1 MSEQLQLNLADQINR
16 SYAESVTLADIAQT
30 HINAALEK
38 VIECGQLLKQQKDSL
53 KHGGWIEWLRANC
66 PDIHERTAQRYM
78 KLANT
83 THVSFLQDAS
93 TVRQAYIA
101 AGIMPEPEKPQ
112 PKEITPETPTIT
124 FVRPLDRFR
133 LWYNRRT
140 METPL
145 PEWTPQMKRILR
157 NELRWFAQRYF
168 EMGGNLTEL
177 VEEHQAEPDADIE

>member
-1 MSEQLQLNLADQINR
+1 MSEQLQLNLADQISR
-16 SYAESVTLADIAQT
+16 TYEESVRFAKDAQT
-30 HINAALEK
+30 QMNQAVALA
-38 VIECGQLLKQQKDSL
+38 IECGNLLQQQKDSL
-53 KHGGWIEWLRANC
+53 KHGGWLDWLREHC
-66 PDIHERTAQRYM
+66 PEVSKRTAQRYM
-78 KLANT
+78 KLAKT
-83 THVSFLQDAS
+83 SRVSHLEDANS
-93 TVRQAYIA
+93 IRQAYIA
-101 AGIMPEPEKPQ
+101 TGIMPEPEKPQ